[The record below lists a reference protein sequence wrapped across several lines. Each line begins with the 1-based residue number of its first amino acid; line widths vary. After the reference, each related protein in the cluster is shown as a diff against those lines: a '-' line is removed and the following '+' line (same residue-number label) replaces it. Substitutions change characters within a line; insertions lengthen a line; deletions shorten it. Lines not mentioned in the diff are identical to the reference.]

1 MKKYVSIL
9 MAAFLVISITAC
21 GNKADSTATD
31 MSDTTIKS
39 TDEAGDETGD
49 EAGTETVDT
58 LQKEDISSDKMSQ
71 LDFSATDINGESVD
85 TDSMKDSK
93 LIMVNFWEPWCGP
106 CVKEMPDLEKLYQN
120 YKDQGFVILGVF
132 YSLDSLDDAKAVID
146 DINITYSI
154 LIGNEDF
161 FPFMTEYVPTTALFD
176 SEGNLLNSEPLIGA
190 RSYDDWEQEILKY
203 LND

>member
-1 MKKYVSIL
+1 MKKYVFIFI
-9 MAAFLVISITAC
+9 AAFLVISITAC
-21 GNKADSTATD
+21 GNKEDSTTTD
-31 MSDTTIKS
+31 MPDTTIKT
-39 TDEAGDETGD
+39 TDEAGNEAGD
-49 EAGTETVDT
+49 ELADT
-58 LQKEDISSDKMSQ
+58 PEKEDISSDKMSQ
-71 LDFSATDINGESVD
+71 LDFSTTDINGEFVD
-85 TDSMKDSK
+85 TDNIKDLK

-146 DINITYSI
+146 DINITYPI

-161 FPFMTEYVPTTALFD
+161 LPFMTGYVPTTALFD
-176 SEGNLLNSEPLIGA
+176 SEGNLLSSEPLIGA

>member
-1 MKKYVSIL
+1 MNKYIFIF
-9 MAAFLVISITAC
+9 MAAFLLISITAC
-21 GNKADSTATD
+21 GNKADSTTTD
-31 MSDTTIKS
+31 MPDTTIKT
-39 TDEAGDETGD
+39 TDEAVDET
-49 EAGTETVDT
+49 ADT
-58 LQKEDISSDKMSQ
+58 LGKEDTSSDKMSQ

-85 TDSMKDSK
+85 TDSLKDSK

-132 YSLDSLDDAKAVID
+132 YSLDSLDDAKAVVG
-146 DINITYSI
+146 DINITYPI

-161 FPFMTEYVPTTALFD
+161 FLFMTEYVPTTVLFD
-176 SEGNLLNSEPLIGA
+176 SEGNLLSREALIGA

>member
-1 MKKYVSIL
+1 MKKYVFIL

-39 TDEAGDETGD
+39 TDEAGDE
-49 EAGTETVDT
+49 AGTETANT
-58 LQKEDISSDKMSQ
+58 LEKEDISSEKMIR

-85 TDSMKDSK
+85 TDNIKDSK

-132 YSLDSLDDAKAVID
+132 CSLDSLDDAKAVVG
-146 DINITYSI
+146 DINITYPI
-154 LIGNEDF
+154 LIGNEEF
-161 FPFMTEYVPTTALFD
+161 SPFMTGYVPTTALFD
-176 SEGNLLNSEPLIGA
+176 SEGNLLSSELLIGA

>member
-1 MKKYVSIL
+1 MKKYVFFF

-21 GNKADSTATD
+21 GNKADSTTTD
-31 MSDTTIKS
+31 MPDTTIKT
-39 TDEAGDETGD
+39 TDKAADET
-49 EAGTETVDT
+49 ADT
-58 LQKEDISSDKMSQ
+58 LGKEDTSSDKMSQ
-71 LDFSATDINGESVD
+71 LDFSTADINGESVD
-85 TDSMKDSK
+85 TDSIKDSK

-132 YSLDSLDDAKAVID
+132 YSLDSLDDAKAVVG
-146 DINITYSI
+146 DINITYPI
-154 LIGNEDF
+154 LTGNEDF
-161 FPFMTEYVPTTALFD
+161 FPFMTEYVPTTVLFD
-176 SEGNLLNSEPLIGA
+176 SEGNLLSSEALIGA

>member
-21 GNKADSTATD
+21 GNKEDSTTTD
-31 MSDTTIKS
+31 MPDTTIKT
-39 TDEAGDETGD
+39 TDEAGNEAGD
-49 EAGTETVDT
+49 ELADT
-58 LQKEDISSDKMSQ
+58 PEKEDISSDKMSQ
-71 LDFSATDINGESVD
+71 LDFSTTDINGEFVD
-85 TDSMKDSK
+85 TDNIKDLK

-146 DINITYSI
+146 DINITYPI

-161 FPFMTEYVPTTALFD
+161 LPFMTGYVPTTALFD
-176 SEGNLLNSEPLIGA
+176 SEGNLLSSEPLIGA

>member
-1 MKKYVSIL
+1 MNKYIFIF
-9 MAAFLVISITAC
+9 MAAFLLISITAC
-21 GNKADSTATD
+21 GNKADSTTTD
-31 MSDTTIKS
+31 MPDTTIKT
-39 TDEAGDETGD
+39 TDEAVDET
-49 EAGTETVDT
+49 ADT
-58 LQKEDISSDKMSQ
+58 LGKEDTSSDKMSQ

-85 TDSMKDSK
+85 TDSLKDSK

-132 YSLDSLDDAKAVID
+132 YSLDSLDDAKAVVG
-146 DINITYSI
+146 DINITYPI

-161 FPFMTEYVPTTALFD
+161 FSFITEYVPTTVLFD
-176 SEGNLLNSEPLIGA
+176 SEGNLLSREALIGA

>member
-1 MKKYVSIL
+1 MKKYVFIL

-31 MSDTTIKS
+31 MSDTTVK
-39 TDEAGDETGD
+39 TTNDAVDETGT
-49 EAGTETVDT
+49 EAADT
-58 LQKEDISSDKMSQ
+58 LEKEDTSSDKMSQ

-85 TDSMKDSK
+85 TDNIKDSK

-146 DINITYSI
+146 DINITYPI

-161 FPFMTEYVPTTALFD
+161 FPFMTAYVPTTALFD
-176 SEGNLLNSEPLIGA
+176 SEGNLLSSEPLIGA

>member
-1 MKKYVSIL
+1 MDINMKKYVSIL

-21 GNKADSTATD
+21 GNKADSTATN

-39 TDEAGDETGD
+39 TDEVGDVV
-49 EAGTETVDT
+49 GTETVDT
-58 LQKEDISSDKMSQ
+58 LEKEDTSSDKMSQ

-85 TDSMKDSK
+85 TDNIKDSK

-106 CVKEMPDLEKLYQN
+106 CVREMPDLEKLYQN

-132 YSLDSLDDAKAVID
+132 YSLDSLDDAKAVIG
-146 DINITYSI
+146 DINITYPI

-161 FPFMTEYVPTTALFD
+161 FPFMTEYVPTTVLFD
-176 SEGNLLNSEPLIGA
+176 SEGNLLSSEPLIGA

>member
-1 MKKYVSIL
+1 MKKYIFIFI
-9 MAAFLVISITAC
+9 AAFLVISITAC
-21 GNKADSTATD
+21 GNKADSTTTD
-31 MSDTTIKS
+31 MPDTTIKT
-39 TDEAGDETGD
+39 TDEAVDET
-49 EAGTETVDT
+49 ADT
-58 LQKEDISSDKMSQ
+58 LGKEDTSSDKMNQ

-85 TDSMKDSK
+85 TDSIKDSK

-132 YSLDSLDDAKAVID
+132 YSLDSLDDAKAVVG
-146 DINITYSI
+146 DINITYPI

-161 FPFMTEYVPTTALFD
+161 FPFMTEYVPTTVLFD
-176 SEGNLLNSEPLIGA
+176 SEGNLLSSEALIGA